1 MPVPSRLSEWH
12 ERCPPVGGDRPYSTR
27 CSFRQRCMNPNSLFP
42 APIESAGKPVGH
54 AAAHVAT
61 LTWITQYQST
71 TNMVNAMKT
80 TLLLWV
86 LAGGTVVAPTASF
99 AQTRVE
105 SQYPYSISPRGW
117 PYQGQYPLPPSLT
130 HRTAQPE
137 CGFAAIEDWGPNGF
151 QWCDSKNMNPGT
163 QIGNSDAFG
172 QFVPSGRAGSIS
184 RHGGRRHD

>member
-1 MPVPSRLSEWH
+1 MSSFFF
-12 ERCPPVGGDRPYSTR
+12 RPRS
-27 CSFRQRCMNPNSLFP
+27 NL
-42 APIESAGKPVGH
+42 AGKAVGH

-61 LTWITQYQST
+61 LTSITQCQST
-71 TNMVNAMKT
+71 TNMVNTMKT
-80 TLLLWV
+80 ALLLWV
-86 LAGGTVVAPTASF
+86 LAGGTFVAPTASF
-99 AQTRVE
+99 AQTLVE
-105 SQYPYSISPRGW
+105 SRYPYSISAREW
-117 PYQGQYPLPPSLT
+117 PYQGQYPLPPSLS

-184 RHGGRRHD
+184 RRRSPRSFKIQTSR